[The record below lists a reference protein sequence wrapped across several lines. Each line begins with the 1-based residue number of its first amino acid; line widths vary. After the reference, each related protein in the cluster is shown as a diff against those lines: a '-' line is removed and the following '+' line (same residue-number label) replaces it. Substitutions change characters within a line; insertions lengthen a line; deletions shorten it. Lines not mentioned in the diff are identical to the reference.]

1 MTKNENNGRYD
12 PRNQLN
18 DLTGKEWLKLTKSFI
33 FSERCVE
40 DKEAFNHPAPFL
52 VRDIEK
58 FISMFTKENM
68 LVVDPF
74 AGSGTTM
81 LASLNLGRRNISIDL
96 NPEYRQLALKRIQK
110 KNRGFD
116 EDLRYITGNSLIEL
130 ERIEEIDYIITSPPY
145 HNILRNDGKGLR
157 EENKKGDH
165 RTGSRIGIEYYSD
178 EESDLGNQETYEK
191 FLKLLKEI
199 MKRAYAKL
207 KNKKYCT
214 IIMSDFTV
222 NKKEKCVQGDIVS
235 LMESIGFEFVGT
247 IALLQNSK
255 PLFPFGYPY
264 AFKINHVHQNVMN
277 FRKVE

>member
-96 NPEYRQLALKRIQK
+96 N
-110 KNRGFD
+110 
-116 EDLRYITGNSLIEL
+116 
-130 ERIEEIDYIITSPPY
+130 
-145 HNILRNDGKGLR
+145 
-157 EENKKGDH
+157 
-165 RTGSRIGIEYYSD
+165 RT
-178 EESDLGNQETYEK
+178 
-191 FLKLLKEI
+191 
-199 MKRAYAKL
+199 
-207 KNKKYCT
+207 
-214 IIMSDFTV
+214 
-222 NKKEKCVQGDIVS
+222 
-235 LMESIGFEFVGT
+235 
-247 IALLQNSK
+247 
-255 PLFPFGYPY
+255 
-264 AFKINHVHQNVMN
+264 
-277 FRKVE
+277 